1 MHFVATWF
9 HPLFS
14 RMCSIIQFLVLAAML
29 GLFHTTRA
37 IFLPNITYYLSEF
50 PPFLGADIATSIP
63 LSLSNGSLSLW
74 LFGDTITG
82 MFSAGQRTITNM
94 PRNSVGLFH
103 TIQGVPQSS
112 LSHFIRYATVP
123 ADVKHVGFWSPPED
137 SHWYWPTT
145 GLVLNGQV
153 FVFAMNMM
161 DFGGGLFPFALSSID
176 VIRVSASPLMDPLKW
191 ISLILGQLPLPN
203 NHTSLANAVAV
214 EGDVVYLM
222 GSFGPTGQAFIT
234 RISVVD
240 LELGAFEKIE
250 LWSTSHTWVPF
261 SDFNVSNVLVLFD
274 FMPSETTLQYHTHLQ
289 AWFVIIVNSFI
300 YGSTIMIRLAATLNG
315 TWSSPIPLFTI
326 PSQFLQKSDFCY
338 AGKAHPEL
346 QTSHDEIV
354 FTFNCNTPTLDGLID
369 RDYMY
374 IPQVVRVNASLVRE
388 SISERQAKANL
399 L

>member
-1 MHFVATWF
+1 
-9 HPLFS
+9 
-14 RMCSIIQFLVLAAML
+14 MCSIIQFLVLAAML

-137 SHWYWPTT
+137 SHWLCPHQTNCSWHFLQFNNLSTSFMFFSCNVNHAFGRYWPTT

-161 DFGGGLFPFALSSID
+161 DFGGGLFPFALSSGFFT
-176 VIRVSASPLMDPLKW
+176 P
-191 ISLILGQLPLPN
+191 SLIN
-203 NHTSLANAVAV
+203 
-214 EGDVVYLM
+214 
-222 GSFGPTGQAFIT
+222 
-234 RISVVD
+234 
-240 LELGAFEKIE
+240 
-250 LWSTSHTWVPF
+250 
-261 SDFNVSNVLVLFD
+261 
-274 FMPSETTLQYHTHLQ
+274 
-289 AWFVIIVNSFI
+289 
-300 YGSTIMIRLAATLNG
+300 
-315 TWSSPIPLFTI
+315 
-326 PSQFLQKSDFCY
+326 
-338 AGKAHPEL
+338 
-346 QTSHDEIV
+346 
-354 FTFNCNTPTLDGLID
+354 
-369 RDYMY
+369 
-374 IPQVVRVNASLVRE
+374 
-388 SISERQAKANL
+388 
-399 L
+399 